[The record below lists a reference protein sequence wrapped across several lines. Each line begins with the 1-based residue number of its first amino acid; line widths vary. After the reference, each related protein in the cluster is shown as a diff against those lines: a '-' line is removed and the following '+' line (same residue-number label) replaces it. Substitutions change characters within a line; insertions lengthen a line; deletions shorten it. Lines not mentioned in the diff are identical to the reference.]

1 MAMHDDNP
9 CSSSRRS
16 FLRGCGLTLTGF
28 GVSSLFPGAFMRHAM
43 AAGTGDERL
52 IFIFLRGGNDG
63 INSVIPHGDPQYN
76 LTTRKSLYIPPAE
89 AVDLNGFASLHPAM
103 AGLTD
108 AYNAGDLA
116 VIHRAGYP
124 SSSQSHFIGQR
135 IWENG
140 SPGQSGLFEG
150 WLARYIHEQ
159 AAEFAGDIP
168 AMSVQPETPILLRGK
183 DTFLNITD
191 AAGFYEIPGLE
202 QAKTINAWRKT
213 YDELDDLKPYRPILS
228 QAGVRL
234 MDSLGVYESWD
245 QANWNPKD
253 PDNPTWSLFPVNS
266 ATNPLDPSGPQG
278 RKFSSGAYSFFTNL
292 KITALS
298 LLESGGTSNG
308 TRVAGTELQGFDTH
322 IREGSTNGRH
332 AELLSWLAYGIRSLR
347 IVLSGAALDPRAYSS
362 IWNKTV
368 VVTMSEFG
376 RTSATNGNNGT
387 DHAAA
392 SCMWVAGG
400 NLTGGVYNCD
410 STTWPAGVMFGLD
423 GRYLLYRT
431 DFRAIFWEILRDHM
445 GALPANVETIFPGYG
460 AGNLASQEL
469 GLI

>member
-1 MAMHDDNP
+1 
-9 CSSSRRS
+9 
-16 FLRGCGLTLTGF
+16 
-28 GVSSLFPGAFMRHAM
+28 
-43 AAGTGDERL
+43 
-52 IFIFLRGGNDG
+52 
-63 INSVIPHGDPQYN
+63 
-76 LTTRKSLYIPPAE
+76 
-89 AVDLNGFASLHPAM
+89 
-103 AGLTD
+103 
-108 AYNAGDLA
+108 
-116 VIHRAGYP
+116 
-124 SSSQSHFIGQR
+124 
-135 IWENG
+135 
-140 SPGQSGLFEG
+140 
-150 WLARYIHEQ
+150 
-159 AAEFAGDIP
+159 
-168 AMSVQPETPILLRGK
+168 MSVQPETPILLRGK

-191 AAGFYEIPGLE
+191 AAGFYEIPGLD

-234 MDSLGVYESWD
+234 MDSLDVYESWD